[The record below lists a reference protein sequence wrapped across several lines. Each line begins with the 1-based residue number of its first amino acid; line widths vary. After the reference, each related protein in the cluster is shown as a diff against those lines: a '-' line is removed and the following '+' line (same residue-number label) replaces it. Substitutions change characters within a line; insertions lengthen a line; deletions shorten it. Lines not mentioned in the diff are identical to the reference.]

1 MAPDPGKGVGAW
13 TRVSEDVDLTL
24 NIIWSWEK
32 LEQLDSRL
40 RLLQNSIE
48 PTTINWIDSLGHSVE
63 VGGDL
68 TVPDDTLAY
77 NGFKMERLLE
87 TFQTCYPAITTSLKQ
102 ESCTTMLNTG
112 ILVPYHLVKLG
123 YFLGLQKSIL
133 EPRKVFPYSG
143 FLADS
148 ARQLFHLKP
157 DKKQKFLELLQGI
170 LGSKRVSMKTLQRLV
185 GKCNSFSLAV
195 PATGLFIRPIPWR
208 DEHYVTISIATYASG
223 TGWGGVLSL
232 PSHDEKFDGA
242 RFECHE
248 RFTRTTSVALYA
260 AAFSRVA
267 GGKPLHARPITSWYR
282 NETAVCCPPK
292 TLTGPFIKFLEIFK
306 QSCTVVVMDVFP
318 KKFWWPI
325 MENMASKKKRLEVRG
340 DRHALLVPSKKGWC
354 RHPGI
359 HGVLWAFAI
368 TLI

>member
-1 MAPDPGKGVGAW
+1 MVHCRAW
-13 TRVSEDVDLTL
+13 IRG
-24 NIIWSWEK
+24 
-32 LEQLDSRL
+32 SR
-40 RLLQNSIE
+40 R
-48 PTTINWIDSLGHSVE
+48 
-63 VGGDL
+63 
-68 TVPDDTLAY
+68 AY
-77 NGFKMERLLE
+77 
-87 TFQTCYPAITTSLKQ
+87 
-102 ESCTTMLNTG
+102 
-112 ILVPYHLVKLG
+112 V
-123 YFLGLQKSIL
+123 
-133 EPRKVFPYSG
+133 
-143 FLADS
+143 
-148 ARQLFHLKP
+148 
-157 DKKQKFLELLQGI
+157 
-170 LGSKRVSMKTLQRLV
+170 
-185 GKCNSFSLAV
+185 
-195 PATGLFIRPIPWR
+195 W
-208 DEHYVTISIATYASG
+208 
-223 TGWGGVLSL
+223 
-232 PSHDEKFDGA
+232 FDGA

-325 MENMASKKKRLEVRG
+325 MENMGFKKKRLEVRG

-368 TLI
+368 TLIWVVWTWMNDFDNLSVTIDNIELYDACKYEYRNSVFECKQPYEHCWARKR